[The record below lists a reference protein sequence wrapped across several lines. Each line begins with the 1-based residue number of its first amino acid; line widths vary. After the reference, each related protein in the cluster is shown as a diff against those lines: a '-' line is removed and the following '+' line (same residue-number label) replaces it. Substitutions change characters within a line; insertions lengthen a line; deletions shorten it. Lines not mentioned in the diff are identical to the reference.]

1 MYENYKEEIN
11 SSSIDIVKLYLKQIG
26 DFPLLSAEEE
36 FEIAKRVKEGDA
48 EAEQLLINSN
58 LRLVVSVAKHYLN
71 RGMSFMDLIQE
82 GNLGLIK
89 AVKSFEPDMGN
100 KFSTYATWWIRQA
113 ISRAIA
119 DQGRTIRIPVHMIE
133 TINRLVKVSK
143 SLTQELGHEPSEEEI
158 AKAINLPLEDIE
170 KIYNDISKE
179 KNLFS
184 FVDKNDKA
192 DVISSLSE
200 KLGEKYDQKKVDVVL
215 KSVAGLIRTGRKF
228 PTLEKVVKNINIS
241 PEKIRKILCNS
252 RGICSLDAGIGDSKD
267 SSLQDFISD
276 DYSIEEQIEKQIIAE
291 GINNVLNSCD
301 KRIKNIIKLRFG
313 FEIPVDKAEEIY
325 KMILNNDKLTKY
337 RNCLDKSKND
347 KKRRLYRQRILDE
360 LSRIYNEETVDVIL
374 GTILYW
380 LKTKNSLPKF
390 DEVMKHINNGSKTLE
405 EIGYMYDISRERVRQ
420 IEQRF
425 SEDKKIKRMFAKVVD
440 TKIEEVI

>member
-1 MYENYKEEIN
+1 MYENHKEEVN

-36 FEIAKRVKEGDA
+36 FEIAKRVKEGDT

-228 PTLEKVVKNINIS
+228 PTLERVVKNINIS

-252 RGICSLDAGIGDSKD
+252 RGICSLDAGIGDNKD

-325 KMILNNDKLTKY
+325 KMILNNDKLTK
-337 RNCLDKSKND
+337 CLDKSKND

-360 LSRIYNEETVDVIL
+360 LSRTYNEETVDVIL

-390 DEVMKHINNGSKTLE
+390 DEVMKHINSGSRTLE

-425 SEDKKIKRMFAKVVD
+425 TEDKKIKRMFAKVID
-440 TKIEEVI
+440 KKIKEVI

>member
-228 PTLEKVVKNINIS
+228 PTLERVVKNINIS

-252 RGICSLDAGIGDSKD
+252 RGICSLDAGIGDNKD

-325 KMILNNDKLTKY
+325 KMILNNGKLTK
-337 RNCLDKSKND
+337 CLDKSKND

-360 LSRIYNEETVDVIL
+360 LSRTYNEETQTISAI
-374 GTILYW
+374 ILYW

-390 DEVMKHINNGSKTLE
+390 DEVMKHINSGSRTLE

-425 SEDKKIKRMFAKVVD
+425 TEDKKIKRMFAKVID
-440 TKIEEVI
+440 KK

>member
-241 PEKIRKILCNS
+241 PEEIRKILCNS
-252 RGICSLDAGIGDSKD
+252 RGICSLDAGIGDNKD

-276 DYSIEEQIEKQIIAE
+276 DYSIEEQIEKEIIAE
-291 GINNVLNSCD
+291 GVNNVLNSCD
-301 KRIKNIIKLRFG
+301 KRTKNIIKLRFG

-325 KMILNNDKLTKY
+325 KMILNNDKLTK
-337 RNCLDKSKND
+337 CLDKSKND

-360 LSRIYNEETVDVIL
+360 LSRTYNEETVDVIL

-390 DEVMKHINNGSKTLE
+390 DEVMKHINSGSRTLE

-425 SEDKKIKRMFAKVVD
+425 TEDKKIKRMFAKVID
-440 TKIEEVI
+440 KKIKEVI

>member
-36 FEIAKRVKEGDA
+36 FEIAKRVKEGDT

-252 RGICSLDAGIGDSKD
+252 RGICSLDAGIGDNKD

-325 KMILNNDKLTKY
+325 KMILNNDKLTK
-337 RNCLDKSKND
+337 CLDKSKND

-360 LSRIYNEETVDVIL
+360 LSRTYNEETVDVIL

-390 DEVMKHINNGSKTLE
+390 DEVMKHINSGSRTLE

-425 SEDKKIKRMFAKVVD
+425 TEDKKIKRMFAKVID
-440 TKIEEVI
+440 KKIKEVI

>member
-36 FEIAKRVKEGDA
+36 FEIAKRVKEGDT

-252 RGICSLDAGIGDSKD
+252 RGICSLDAGIGDNKD

-276 DYSIEEQIEKQIIAE
+276 DYSIEEQTEKQIIAE

-325 KMILNNDKLTKY
+325 KMILNNDKLTK
-337 RNCLDKSKND
+337 CLDKSKND

-360 LSRIYNEETVDVIL
+360 LSRTYNEETVDVIL
-374 GTILYW
+374 GIILYW

-390 DEVMKHINNGSKTLE
+390 DEVMKHINSGSRTLE

-425 SEDKKIKRMFAKVVD
+425 TEDKKIKRMFAKVID
-440 TKIEEVI
+440 KKIKEVI

>member
-36 FEIAKRVKEGDA
+36 FEIAKRVKEGDT

-252 RGICSLDAGIGDSKD
+252 RGICSLDAGIGDNKD

-325 KMILNNDKLTKY
+325 KMILNNDKLTK
-337 RNCLDKSKND
+337 CLDKSKND

-360 LSRIYNEETVDVIL
+360 LSRTYNEETVDVIL

-390 DEVMKHINNGSKTLE
+390 DEVMKHINSGSRTLE

-425 SEDKKIKRMFAKVVD
+425 TEDKKIKRMFAKVID
-440 TKIEEVI
+440 KK

>member
-1 MYENYKEEIN
+1 
-11 SSSIDIVKLYLKQIG
+11 
-26 DFPLLSAEEE
+26 
-36 FEIAKRVKEGDA
+36 
-48 EAEQLLINSN
+48 
-58 LRLVVSVAKHYLN
+58 
-71 RGMSFMDLIQE
+71 MSFGSYQE

-100 KFSTYATWWIRQA
+100 RLSTYATWWIRQA

-200 KLGEKYDQKKVDVVL
+200 KLGEKYDQEKVDVVL
-215 KSVAGLIRTGRKF
+215 KAVAGLIRTGRKF

-252 RGICSLDAGIGDSKD
+252 REICSLDAGIGDNKD

-276 DYSIEEQIEKQIIAE
+276 DYSIEEQIEKEIIAE
-291 GINNVLNSCD
+291 GVNNVLNSCD

-347 KKRRLYRQRILDE
+347 KKKALQ
-360 LSRIYNEETVDVIL
+360 
-374 GTILYW
+374 
-380 LKTKNSLPKF
+380 
-390 DEVMKHINNGSKTLE
+390 
-405 EIGYMYDISRERVRQ
+405 
-420 IEQRF
+420 
-425 SEDKKIKRMFAKVVD
+425 AAD
-440 TKIEEVI
+440 T

>member
-11 SSSIDIVKLYLKQIG
+11 SSSVDIVKLYLKQIG

-36 FEIAKRVKEGDA
+36 FEIAKRVKEGDT

-179 KNLFS
+179 KNLF
-184 FVDKNDKA
+184 
-192 DVISSLSE
+192 LS
-200 KLGEKYDQKKVDVVL
+200 
-215 KSVAGLIRTGRKF
+215 
-228 PTLEKVVKNINIS
+228 
-241 PEKIRKILCNS
+241 
-252 RGICSLDAGIGDSKD
+252 
-267 SSLQDFISD
+267 
-276 DYSIEEQIEKQIIAE
+276 
-291 GINNVLNSCD
+291 
-301 KRIKNIIKLRFG
+301 
-313 FEIPVDKAEEIY
+313 
-325 KMILNNDKLTKY
+325 
-337 RNCLDKSKND
+337 
-347 KKRRLYRQRILDE
+347 
-360 LSRIYNEETVDVIL
+360 
-374 GTILYW
+374 
-380 LKTKNSLPKF
+380 
-390 DEVMKHINNGSKTLE
+390 
-405 EIGYMYDISRERVRQ
+405 
-420 IEQRF
+420 
-425 SEDKKIKRMFAKVVD
+425 
-440 TKIEEVI
+440 